1 MFGWLLVGVCPS
13 FHCFHIGSRGASLV
27 GGVLWVWLGGTLLL
41 LQFRTGFC
49 GLGTLLGPEGTPV
62 CGGVCSWC
70 RSWAGWSNAWFFCV
84 VAAVVLG
91 CGCVLSVA

>member
-41 LQFRTGFC
+41 LQFRTAFC

-62 CGGVCSWC
+62 CGGC
-70 RSWAGWSNAWFFCV
+70 
-84 VAAVVLG
+84 VLG
-91 CGCVLSVA
+91 AAPGLDGLTHGFSVWWLRWCWGVVVC